1 MNARR
6 QRQLLP
12 DLTPVSQASRDRR
25 VFSIVR
31 VDLFC
36 SYRGPASGRHGTL
49 ALGFVVSLTEGPIR
63 TVVR

>member
-49 ALGFVVSLTEGPIR
+49 GFVVSLTEGPIR
-63 TVVR
+63 TLVR